1 MTIAGRVVDL
11 SQRLG
16 PGAVLWPGTEPFA
29 ATPISAIASDG
40 SYARRID
47 TPEHAATHLDAPAHF
62 VADGMTTDGIPAD
75 RLVVEGAVLDVA
87 DRCAADPDFRL
98 EAGDLAELER
108 QDGEIPEGAAVLLR
122 TGWEERLSDPARYLG
137 GEEAA
142 NLHFPGFG
150 ESSARTLIDRGVVGI
165 GIDTVSV
172 DAGTATD
179 FPVHRAT
186 LPAGLWHLEGLVNLE
201 RLPPRGFTLFVG
213 ALALEDGSGTP
224 ARVLALLQG

>member
-1 MTIAGRVVDL
+1 MAIAGRVVDL
-11 SQRLG
+11 SQSLG
-16 PGAVLWPGTEPFA
+16 PGAVLWPRTAPLA
-29 ATPISAIASDG
+29 ATQVSAIEAEG

-62 VADGMTTDGIPAD
+62 VSDGVTTDRIPAE

-98 EAGDLAELER
+98 EANDLSALER
-108 QDGEIPEGAAVLLR
+108 RDGEIPEGAAVLLR
-122 TGWEERLSDPARYLG
+122 TGWEEHLADPARYLG
-137 GEEAA
+137 GEEEG

-150 ESSARTLIDRGVVGI
+150 ESAARVLIDRGVVGL

-172 DAGTATD
+172 DAGSAKT
-179 FPVHRAT
+179 FPVHHAT
-186 LPAGLWHLEGLVNLE
+186 LPAGLWHLEGLVNLD
-201 RLPPRGFTLFVG
+201 RLPPRGFTVFVG

-224 ARVLALLQG
+224 ARVLALLRD